1 MNKSANTWPRS
12 IKKSANTW
20 PRSKIN
26 LLIRGPVPNPR
37 APGGSTPW
45 PKPSKNLT
53 NPSGCPFS
61 LIFHCFL
68 WYLDYFQTSE
78 KYMKFG
84 PFDPIQAPIDSQRPR
99 LFESGLR
106 PKSALPKKTKIQKTV
121 NGKTQKSIPGGP
133 GGGAP
138 RPNFWGQVLKKRIK
152 HVLEK
157 TPTTFQNQWY
167 FGSVRKRSND

>member
-12 IKKSANTW
+12 INKSANTW

-26 LLIRGPVPNPR
+26 LLILGPVPNPR

-53 NPSGCPFS
+53 NPSGLPFS
-61 LIFHCFL
+61 LISHCFL
-68 WYLDYFQTSE
+68 RYLDYFQTSE

-106 PKSALPKKTKIQKTV
+106 PKSALPKKNENPKNRQRKNSKIHSGGSGGRSPPAKFL
-121 NGKTQKSIPGGP
+121 GPSIW
-133 GGGAP
+133 
-138 RPNFWGQVLKKRIK
+138 RP
-152 HVLEK
+152 
-157 TPTTFQNQWY
+157 
-167 FGSVRKRSND
+167 D